1 MRTKSNTINM
11 PSTLFEEL
19 VERAGVSWL
28 QTAVAVG
35 LVLVLFLVGI
45 ALLAGVLTTPFD
57 ARFWQA
63 GLLYPAV
70 MVYVLLML
78 PVLKR
83 WRDRAIED
91 FRPLALM
98 DDDDFEHLLA
108 EAPMFNRRLEWLSLG
123 IGMVGGLL
131 LWRHWDYAGPSR
143 IWLPL
148 GVRSDWLALYT
159 LIAGGLLTGLLGW
172 GIYSS
177 LSAMKLFTGLQHR
190 PLDINIFDLRPLQSI
205 GRWSLGIALFWIG
218 GSVMSLLFAPQ
229 LAPNVEVLVLY
240 GTLILTPVLV
250 FFLNMLSTRQT
261 IVKAKERKLDMVRD
275 HLAAA
280 SLALEERT
288 EQGHLED
295 AEALLGSIAA
305 WVTYE
310 QKVKQVPEW
319 PYTADIRRSLVLS
332 TLLPLA
338 VWIARE
344 LLLDLLKRSV
354 LSP

>member
-1 MRTKSNTINM
+1 MKTKSNTINM
-11 PSTLFEEL
+11 PSTLLEEL

-28 QTAVAVG
+28 QAAAAVG
-35 LVLVLFLVGI
+35 LVFILFFVGA
-45 ALLAGVLTTPFD
+45 ALLAGVLTASFD
-57 ARFWQA
+57 PRFWQA

-70 MVYVLLML
+70 IVYVLLML

-83 WRDRAIED
+83 LRDRAIDD
-91 FRPLALM
+91 FRPVALM
-98 DDDDFEHLLA
+98 DDDGFEALVAKALI
-108 EAPMFNRRLEWLSLG
+108 FNRRLEWLSLG

-131 LWRHWDYAGPSR
+131 LWRPWDYAGPSR

-148 GVRSDWLALYT
+148 GGRPAWLALYT

-177 LSAMKLFTGLQHR
+177 LSAMRLFTGLQHH
-190 PLDINIFDLRPLQSI
+190 PLHINIFDLRPLQSI

-218 GSVMSLLFAPQ
+218 GSVLSLLFAPQ
-229 LAPNVEVLVLY
+229 LAPSVEAFMLY

-261 IVKAKERKLDMVRD
+261 IVTAKKQKLDMVRD

-280 SLALEERT
+280 SLALEERA
-288 EQGHLED
+288 EQGQLED
-295 AEALLGSIAA
+295 VQSLLESIAA
-305 WVTYE
+305 WVSYE
-310 QKVKQVPEW
+310 QQVKEVPEW
-319 PYTADIRRSLVLS
+319 PYTADIKRSLVLS
-332 TLLPLA
+332 TLSPLG
-338 VWIARE
+338 VVIARE
-344 LLLDLLKRSV
+344 LLLDLLKHSV